1 MRSRLIATS
10 TALLILGTAGLL
22 AGCGSGSAQSTLD
35 SADTAAG
42 KTLFTKSCAGCH
54 TLQDAGSTSPIGPDL
69 DDAFRASR
77 EQGFKETQFYGVVR
91 RWIKEAPQPPLP
103 GSYPVPM
110 PQNLVVGADAENVAA
125 YVAKVA
131 GTSPDSEVTAI
142 TPAVKGET
150 PSADEDPAMPA
161 DGGATT
167 P

>member
-22 AGCGSGSAQSTLD
+22 AGCGDAQSALD

-69 DDAFRASR
+69 DDAFRGAR
-77 EQGFKETQFYGVVR
+77 EQGFEETQFYGVVR
-91 RWIKEAPQPPLP
+91 RWIREAPQPPAP
-103 GSYPVPM
+103 GSYPVAM
-110 PQNLVVGADAENVAA
+110 PQNLVEGADAENVAA

-142 TPAVKGET
+142 TPAVKGQT
-150 PSADEDPAMPA
+150 PSAGEGPAMPA
-161 DGGATT
+161 DGGATK

>member
-22 AGCGSGSAQSTLD
+22 AGCGGAQSALD

-77 EQGFKETQFYGVVR
+77 EQGFEETQFYGVVH
-91 RWIKEAPQPPLP
+91 RWIQEAPQPPLP

-131 GTSPDSEVTAI
+131 GTLPDSEVTAI
-142 TPAVKGET
+142 TPAVKGQA
-150 PSADEDPAMPA
+150 PSAGEDPAMPA

>member
-10 TALLILGTAGLL
+10 TALLILGAAGLL
-22 AGCGSGSAQSTLD
+22 AGCGGAQSALD

-69 DDAFRASR
+69 DDAFRGAR
-77 EQGFKETQFYGVVR
+77 EQGFEETQFYGVVR
-91 RWIKEAPQPPLP
+91 RWIREAPQPPAP
-103 GSYPVPM
+103 GSYPVAM
-110 PQNLVVGADAENVAA
+110 PQNLVEGADAENVAA

-131 GTSPDSEVTAI
+131 GTSPDSEVTVL
-142 TPAVKGET
+142 TPAVKGQL
-150 PSADEDPAMPA
+150 PSAGEGPAMPA
-161 DGGATT
+161 DGGATK